1 MIRFL
6 EALGTLLIVVP
17 FTIFTLLP
25 FGGMYVSYLIVKW
38 LIGG

>member
-1 MIRFL
+1 MDILR
-6 EALGTLLIVVP
+6 AISTLVLVVP

-38 LIGG
+38 VVGG